1 MFLICDHASCAV
13 PRSLSA
19 LGLPDAELR
28 RHIGWDIGAAEVS
41 KLVSAQLDATLVMQN
56 YSRLV
61 IDCNRPPQVADSI
74 VQCSDGT
81 VIPGNA
87 SVNIAGAEQRR
98 HAIFEPYH
106 AAITEQLDAREA
118 RGQRSVL
125 IAVHSFTP
133 VWQGKARP
141 WHVGMLYHHD
151 ARLAQA
157 LGAALEAEP
166 GTVVGYNEPYD
177 VSDESDYSIP
187 VHGEQRGL
195 LHVELEIRQDLIAN
209 EAGQRYWAA
218 LLARLLP
225 SLLTFP

>member
-1 MFLICDHASCAV
+1 M
-13 PRSLSA
+13 PRSLAA

-41 KLVSAQLDATLVMQN
+41 RLLSAQLDATLVMQG

-87 SVNIAGAEQRR
+87 SVNIADAEQRR

-106 AAITEQLDAREA
+106 AAITAQLDAREA
-118 RGQRSVL
+118 HGQRSVL
-125 IAVHSFTP
+125 VAVHSFTP
-133 VWQGKARP
+133 VWQGKPRP

-151 ARLAQA
+151 ARLALA
-157 LGAALEAEP
+157 LGAALEGEP

-195 LHVELEIRQDLIAN
+195 LHVELEIRQDLIAS
-209 EAGQRYWAA
+209 EAGQQYWAA

>member
-1 MFLICDHASCAV
+1 V
-13 PRSLSA
+13 PRSLAS

-41 KLVSAQLDATLVMQN
+41 KLLSAQLDATLVMQG

-61 IDCNRPPQVADSI
+61 IDCNRPPRVADSI
-74 VQCSDGT
+74 AQHSDGT

-87 SVNIAGAEQRR
+87 SVNIADAEQRR

-106 AAITEQLDAREA
+106 AAISAQLDGRET

-133 VWQGKARP
+133 VWQGRARP
-141 WHVGMLYHHD
+141 WHVGVLYHRD
-151 ARLAQA
+151 ARLARA
-157 LGAALEAEP
+157 LGAALEREP
-166 GTVVGYNEPYD
+166 GTVVGYNQPYD

-187 VHGEQRGL
+187 VHGEQRSL